1 VNGGVQCWGYNGGGQ
16 LGNGTTTNSNVP
28 VAVTGLTSGVRA
40 ISAGEYHT
48 CALVNGG
55 VQCWGSNGNG
65 QLGNGSWTDSDVPV
79 AVGAWSP

>member
-1 VNGGVQCWGYNGGGQ
+1 VNGGVKCWGYNNYGQ
-16 LGNGTTTNSNVP
+16 LGNGTTTTSNVP
-28 VAVTGLTSGVRA
+28 VAVTGLTSGVQA
-40 ISAGEYHT
+40 ISAGDVHT